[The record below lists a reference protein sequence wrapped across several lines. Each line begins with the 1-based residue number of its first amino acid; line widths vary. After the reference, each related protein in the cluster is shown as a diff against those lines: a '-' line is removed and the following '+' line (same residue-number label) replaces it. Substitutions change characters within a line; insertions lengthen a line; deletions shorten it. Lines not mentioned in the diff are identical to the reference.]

1 MYRKRIGFSIP
12 LAAAMISC
20 LLCVGEARAYPNF
33 GPFGLGWDDL
43 FLQDDPLPF
52 FPTYEEDHPEPYYLM
67 NTELTNPTPT
77 PSTPGIVPPPDPG
90 NNVPSS
96 TTSFFD
102 IFVELTLDG
111 NSYTASGQ
119 GQALLST
126 PDNMLPFTTVFD
138 TEMLQLDIS
147 GGTLPSG
154 MMLRESPT
162 QQSTG
167 QLTATN
173 LGGGIYQID
182 SFFDVFVELSLD
194 GGDTWR
200 PANKALHLTSVPEP
214 SSFVLLAVG
223 GLLLYKVERRRRDS
237 SG

>member
-1 MYRKRIGFSIP
+1 MK
-12 LAAAMISC
+12 
-20 LLCVGEARAYPNF
+20 RAYPNF
-33 GPFGLGWDDL
+33 GPIGLGGEDL
-43 FLQDDPLPF
+43 FVHDELLF
-52 FPTYEEDHPEPYYLM
+52 FPTYEEDHPEPYYLIE
-67 NTELTNPTPT
+67 TELTDPTPT

-90 NNVPSS
+90 NNAPSS

-102 IFVELTLDG
+102 IFVELTFDG

-126 PDNMLPFTTVFD
+126 SNNMLPFTTVFD

-167 QLTATN
+167 QLTATS
-173 LGGGIYQID
+173 LGGGIYQFD

-194 GGDTWR
+194 GGETWR
-200 PANKALHLTSVPEP
+200 PANKAMHLTSVPEP
-214 SSFVLLAVG
+214 SSIVLAGIGGALMWRAV
-223 GLLLYKVERRRRDS
+223 RRRLA
-237 SG
+237 